1 LAHVT
6 IITKSSVSVIGFGRG
21 ESVLKQVNAQWAVDD
36 WQFSQPGSLAAAEAE
51 FLKQRQMHR

>member
-1 LAHVT
+1 VT